1 MKAAEQLLDET
12 TRRGPAGMGEPIDMA
27 ALLGREKFEDFL
39 RQLEAQLSDFLAR
52 LCDQPPDV
60 AAIRRHA
67 HALVASAG
75 MLGFRPLCECCT
87 RIETSPDA
95 MSARNVARAREI
107 CAAALAEI
115 SRKRTPRR

>member
-60 AAIRRHA
+60 AR
-67 HALVASAG
+67 LVRGGGDNQS
-75 MLGFRPLCECCT
+75 LP
-87 RIETSPDA
+87 
-95 MSARNVARAREI
+95 
-107 CAAALAEI
+107 AAFGCFH
-115 SRKRTPRR
+115 RY